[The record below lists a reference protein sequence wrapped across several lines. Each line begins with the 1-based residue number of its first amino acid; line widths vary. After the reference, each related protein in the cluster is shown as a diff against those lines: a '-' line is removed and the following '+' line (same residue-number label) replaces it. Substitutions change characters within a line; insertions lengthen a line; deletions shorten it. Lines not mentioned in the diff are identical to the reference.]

1 MDLRR
6 SDRVMAYAAGGRVT
20 RRPRLCV
27 TSVFVIAGVLV
38 ALTGCSADE
47 PDSGRPEESSK
58 GSSDSPSPSATPAS
72 PEESAKQQAV
82 STYVSYWKEMEVL
95 YATSTGQGASL
106 KDFAASNALIT
117 AESDAKQ
124 MHDKGLLITGNVSV
138 ERATVTKIDVGRK
151 VPNATVSSCLDI
163 SDWTVI
169 NGKTKK
175 PAALPSER
183 LTKYVVVSV
192 VEKLPQGWRVI
203 KDEPQAGQPC

>member
-1 MDLRR
+1 
-6 SDRVMAYAAGGRVT
+6 
-20 RRPRLCV
+20 
-27 TSVFVIAGVLV
+27 
-38 ALTGCSADE
+38 
-47 PDSGRPEESSK
+47 
-58 GSSDSPSPSATPAS
+58 
-72 PEESAKQQAV
+72 
-82 STYVSYWKEMEVL
+82 MEVL

-138 ERATVTKIDVGRK
+138 ERATVTKVDVERK